1 MKVNVYVSGSGSSS
15 RLLKKLANFLLMT
28 DDWLN
33 NKIDFKELHSMI
45 THRNRNRK
53 FHNSENGDIL
63 ISNGNKVAIYYL
75 GAFSSYATSE
85 VCQQRFSL
93 ETENAN

>member
-1 MKVNVYVSGSGSSS
+1 M
-15 RLLKKLANFLLMT
+15 L
-28 DDWLN
+28 
-33 NKIDFKELHSMI
+33 
-45 THRNRNRK
+45 THHNRNRK